1 MNRTEAFQVLGIE
14 ATKEEREIKNAY
26 RSRLAVTNPEDD
38 PEGFKRLRKAY
49 EEACRYA
56 KEEEEDSEAEQ
67 PRDTTPSGLWL
78 ERAAEIYGNI
88 RSRQDIGLWKE
99 LFDDDIFLSLEE
111 EENCRLK
118 LLGFLTEH
126 FKLPTEVWKLLDRKL
141 SIVRD
146 AKYLREKLPANFM
159 HFIINRCERGE
170 DLEFGQDITFPPDG
184 DILWVIVI
192 SCVDPQLTFGQISHM
207 AVRGIHLIIGSQKFL
222 DGLYFCRRFHNY

>member
-99 LFDDDIFLSLEE
+99 L
-111 EENCRLK
+111 
-118 LLGFLTEH
+118 LTMTS
-126 FKLPTEVWKLLDRKL
+126 FSPWRRK
-141 SIVRD
+141 RT
-146 AKYLREKLPANFM
+146 AA
-159 HFIINRCERGE
+159 
-170 DLEFGQDITFPPDG
+170 
-184 DILWVIVI
+184 
-192 SCVDPQLTFGQISHM
+192 
-207 AVRGIHLIIGSQKFL
+207 
-222 DGLYFCRRFHNY
+222 

>member
-170 DLEFGQDITFPPDG
+170 DLEIGQVEGPETAG
-184 DILWVIVI
+184 
-192 SCVDPQLTFGQISHM
+192 
-207 AVRGIHLIIGSQKFL
+207 
-222 DGLYFCRRFHNY
+222 